1 MKRKASKK
9 YPVFTYAFY
18 LILVGILVTGVTF
31 SRYSITQ
38 SGDVSTGVAAFDCS
52 YTIEDFSS
60 LNFNNSDYWLTAG
73 NDGSGDQI
81 AAGTAHTVRV
91 TMKNSNNG
99 KTSDTKVQ
107 AHLRVYMSS
116 QLADNLAIQISTEQ
130 KAGTQ
135 NTYTPQIPLG
145 ELFYGTTGGTNDNGT
160 PPALNAEYADYGSET
175 ELNSSS
181 FYDYDAVGNDEAGKN
196 EWDETLTVSGT
207 LKNNGTNNGTLVVSG
222 QSSGLQ
228 MTVTAQTRRVDYS
241 VGFSRGV
248 SSTPV
253 YLDLQREETYY
264 TFDITLPSM
273 LYTGGTENKS
283 THVVYFTLTD
293 GIDNTAY
300 WYNTEP
306 QYADG
311 KWYITTDASTQTTQN
326 VVPVYDANG
335 KLVEDMDT
343 LITSPS
349 PGYYFDDGKDEVKIT
364 GYHFEQETT
373 ATYTDENKK
382 EVQIRTTVR
391 VKCEYAEG
399 GTYVSLYH
407 VAPLSE
413 TSAAHYVH
421 PIKWS
426 DDAGRD
432 VLMKVVEYPEEGV
445 EYPAG
450 CMPFKDIKTGT
461 CNNSAGGMKIDISK
475 ITIDPIDTAAPITL
489 AVNRS
494 YYFDITALFVQ
505 ASETP

>member
-73 NDGSGDQI
+73 NDGSGGMI

-99 KTSDTKVQ
+99 KTSGTDVQ

-116 QLADNLAIQISTEQ
+116 QLADNLAIQISTENT
-130 KAGTQ
+130 AGTQ

-160 PPALNAEYADYGSET
+160 PVLYDKYKDYGNDDTVDTAKVDTADFHNYGDRSEA
-175 ELNSSS
+175 E
-181 FYDYDAVGNDEAGKN
+181 
-196 EWDETLTVSGT
+196 DETLTVLGT
-207 LKNNGTNNGTLVVSG
+207 LKNSVEDSGTLVVSG
-222 QSSGLQ
+222 QKSGLQ
-228 MTVTAQTRRVDYS
+228 MTVTAQQRTVNYA

-253 YLDLQREETYY
+253 YLDLQRDETYY

-273 LYTGGTENKS
+273 RYEGGTENGS

-293 GIDNTAY
+293 EIDNTAY

-306 QYADG
+306 QQGTDG
-311 KWYITTDASTQTTQN
+311 WYITTDTSTGTTQN

-335 KLVEDMDT
+335 DLVEDMDT
-343 LITSPS
+343 LIESPS
-349 PGYYFDDGKDEVKIT
+349 QGYYYFKDGEDKVTIT
-364 GYHFEQETT
+364 GYHFEQEAT
-373 ATYTDENKK
+373 ATYTDENKN
-382 EVQIRTTVR
+382 EVQISTTVR

-399 GTYVSLYH
+399 DNYNVSLYH

-426 DDAGRD
+426 GDV
-432 VLMKVVEYPEEGV
+432 VLMEDVEYSKG
-445 EYPAG
+445 Y
-450 CMPFKDIKTGT
+450 MPFKNISTGT
-461 CNNSAGGMKIDISK
+461 CINSAGGMKIDISQ
-475 ITIDPIDTAAPITL
+475 ITIDPIDTAAPITV

>member
-73 NDGSGDQI
+73 NDGSGGMI

-99 KTSDTKVQ
+99 KTSGTDVQ

-116 QLADNLAIQISTEQ
+116 QLADNLAIQISTENT
-130 KAGTQ
+130 AGTQ

-145 ELFYGTTGGTNDNGT
+145 ELFCDDNGAYKT
-160 PPALNAEYADYGSET
+160 YNTQTIITSTD
-175 ELNSSS
+175 
-181 FYDYDAVGNDEAGKN
+181 FKDYDAVGNDEAGKN
-196 EWDETLTVSGT
+196 EWDEQLTVSGT
-207 LKNNGTNNGTLVVSG
+207 LEKNGTLVVSG
-222 QSSGLQ
+222 QSSGLK
-228 MTVTAQTRRVDYS
+228 MTVTAQTRKVDYS

-253 YLDLQREETYY
+253 YLDLQRVETYY

-273 LYTGGTENKS
+273 LYTGGTENGS

-293 GIDNTAY
+293 EIDNTAY

-306 QYADG
+306 KQDAKG
-311 KWYITTDASTQTTQN
+311 RWYITTDTSTGTTQN

-335 KLVEDMDT
+335 DLVEDMDT
-343 LITSPS
+343 LIESPS
-349 PGYYFDDGKDEVKIT
+349 QGYYFDDGKDKVTIT
-364 GYHFEQETT
+364 GYHFEQE
-373 ATYTDENKK
+373 ATYTDE
-382 EVQIRTTVR
+382 EGTRTTVR

-399 GTYVSLYH
+399 GGTYNVSLYH

-413 TSAAHYVH
+413 RAAHYVH
-421 PIKWS
+421 PIKWG
-426 DDAGRD
+426 DDV
-432 VLMKVVEYPEEGV
+432 VLMEGV
-445 EYPAG
+445 KYSQDG
-450 CMPFKDIKTGT
+450 TPFENIGEGEDKGTGT
-461 CNNSAGGMKIDISK
+461 CINSEGGKVINISK
-475 ITIDPIDTAAPITL
+475 ITIDPIDEDAPITV

>member
-60 LNFNNSDYWLTAG
+60 LNFNNSDYWLSAG
-73 NDGSGDQI
+73 NDGSGGML

-99 KTSDTKVQ
+99 KTSDTDVQ

-130 KAGTQ
+130 EAGTPS
-135 NTYTPQIPLG
+135 TYTPQIPLG
-145 ELFYGTTGGTNDNGT
+145 ELFYEND
-160 PPALNAEYADYGSET
+160 DYKTYDTQTIKTSD
-175 ELNSSS
+175 
-181 FYDYDAVGNDEAGKN
+181 FIDYDAVGNDEAGAN

-207 LKNNGTNNGTLVVSG
+207 LKNNGTLVVSG
-222 QSSGLQ
+222 QSSGLR
-228 MTVTAQTRRVDYS
+228 MTVTAQTRTVDYS

-253 YLDLQREETYY
+253 YLDLQRNETYY

-273 LYTGGTENKS
+273 LYTGGTENES

-300 WYNTEP
+300 WYNSAP
-306 QYADG
+306 QKGTDG
-311 KWYITTDASTQTTQN
+311 WYITTGEATQN
-326 VVPVYDANG
+326 VVPVYDANNDNA
-335 KLVEDMDT
+335 LVKDMNE

-349 PGYYFDDGKDEVKIT
+349 QGYYFDDGKDKVKIT
-364 GYHFEQETT
+364 GYHFEQEATADDNGTT
-373 ATYTDENKK
+373 
-382 EVQIRTTVR
+382 ISTTVR
-391 VKCEYAEG
+391 VKCEYADEDG
-399 GTYVSLYH
+399 KYNVSLYH

-421 PIKWS
+421 PIRWS
-426 DDAGRD
+426 DGD
-432 VLMKVVEYPEEGV
+432 VLMEDVVYSPGG
-445 EYPAG
+445 A
-450 CMPFKDIKTGT
+450 PFADIKPGT
-461 CNNSAGGMKIDISK
+461 CNNSAGGMDIDISK
-475 ITIDPIDTAAPITL
+475 ITIDPIDTDAHITA

>member
-99 KTSDTKVQ
+99 KTSDTYVQ

-145 ELFYGTTGGTNDNGT
+145 ELFYGVKGDNGAYKT
-160 PPALNAEYADYGSET
+160 YKTYEPQTTIET
-175 ELNSSS
+175 SK
-181 FYDYDAVGNDEAGKN
+181 FTDYDAVGNDENGGN

-207 LKNNGTNNGTLVVSG
+207 LEKNGTLVVSG
-222 QSSGLQ
+222 QESKLG
-228 MTVTAQTRRVDYS
+228 MTVTAQTRTVDYS

-253 YLDLQREETYY
+253 YLDLQRKETYY

-273 LYTGGTENKS
+273 LYTGGQQEQS

-300 WYNTEP
+300 WYNAE
-306 QYADG
+306 QQLQQRADG
-311 KWYITTDASTQTTQN
+311 SWYIITDTSTKTEQN
-326 VVPVYDANG
+326 VVPVYDADKN
-335 KLVEDMDT
+335 LVEDMDT

-349 PGYYFDDGKDEVKIT
+349 QGYYFDDGKDKVKIT

-373 ATYTDENKK
+373 ATYTDENKN
-382 EVQIRTTVR
+382 EVKISTTVR

-399 GTYVSLYH
+399 DNYNVSLYH

-426 DDAGRD
+426 GGD
-432 VLMKVVEYPEEGV
+432 VLKGVVYSKDGV
-445 EYPAG
+445 
-450 CMPFKDIKTGT
+450 PFADIKTGT

-475 ITIDPIDTAAPITL
+475 ITIDPIDADAPITV

>member
-73 NDGSGDQI
+73 NDGSGGMI

-91 TMKNSNNG
+91 TMKNNNG
-99 KTSDTKVQ
+99 KTSDTDVQ

-116 QLADNLAIQISTEQ
+116 QLADNLAIQISTENT
-130 KAGTQ
+130 AGTQ

-160 PPALNAEYADYGSET
+160 PVLYDKYKDYGNDDTVDTAKVDTADFHNYGDRSEA
-175 ELNSSS
+175 E
-181 FYDYDAVGNDEAGKN
+181 
-196 EWDETLTVSGT
+196 DETLTVSGT
-207 LKNNGTNNGTLVVSG
+207 LKDNGTLVVSG
-222 QSSGLQ
+222 QRVQDGGSGLQ
-228 MTVTAQTRRVDYS
+228 MTVTAQQRTVNYA

-273 LYTGGTENKS
+273 RYEGGTENGS

-293 GIDNTAY
+293 EIDNTAY

-306 QYADG
+306 KQDAKG
-311 KWYITTDASTQTTQN
+311 RWYITTDTQTTQN
-326 VVPVYDANG
+326 VVPVYYDNNDENDENDV
-335 KLVEDMDT
+335 LVKNMNT
-343 LITSPS
+343 LITDPS
-349 PGYYFDDGKDEVKIT
+349 TGYYFRYGTEKVKIT
-364 GYHFEQETT
+364 GYHFEQEAT
-373 ATYTDENKK
+373 ATYTDE
-382 EVQIRTTVR
+382 EGTRTTVR

-399 GTYVSLYH
+399 GGTYNVSLYH

-413 TSAAHYVH
+413 RAAHYVH
-421 PIKWS
+421 PIKWG
-426 DDAGRD
+426 DDV
-432 VLMKVVEYPEEGV
+432 VLMEGV
-445 EYPAG
+445 KYSQDG
-450 CMPFKDIKTGT
+450 TPFENIGEGEDKGTGT
-461 CNNSAGGMKIDISK
+461 CINSEGGKVINISK
-475 ITIDPIDTAAPITL
+475 ITIDPIDEDAPITV

>member
-60 LNFNNSDYWLTAG
+60 LNFNNSDYWLSAG
-73 NDGSGDQI
+73 NDGSGGMI

-99 KTSDTKVQ
+99 KTSGTDVQ

-116 QLADNLAIQISTEQ
+116 QLADNLAIQISTENT
-130 KAGTQ
+130 AGTQ

-145 ELFYGTTGGTNDNGT
+145 ELFYDDKDNYKT
-160 PPALNAEYADYGSET
+160 YNTQTIET
-175 ELNSSS
+175 ST
-181 FYDYDAVGNDEAGKN
+181 FKDYDAVGNDENGGNA
-196 EWDETLTVSGT
+196 WDEILTVLGT
-207 LKNNGTNNGTLVVSG
+207 LEDNGTLVVSG
-222 QSSGLQ
+222 QRVQDGGSGLQ
-228 MTVTAQTRRVDYS
+228 MTVTAQQRTVNYA

-248 SSTPV
+248 RSTPV

-273 LYTGGTENKS
+273 LYEGEKENGS

-293 GIDNTAY
+293 EIDNTAY
-300 WYNTEP
+300 WYNTAPEK
-306 QYADG
+306 DG
-311 KWYITTDASTQTTQN
+311 DGWYITTDEDTETKQY
-326 VVPVYDANG
+326 VVPVYYANDQ
-335 KLVEDMDT
+335 LVEDMDT
-343 LITSPS
+343 LIKSPLQDY
-349 PGYYFDDGKDEVKIT
+349 YYFKDGEDKVTIT
-364 GYHFEQETT
+364 GYHFEQEAT
-373 ATYTDENKK
+373 ATYTDENKN
-382 EVQIRTTVR
+382 EVQISTTVR

-399 GTYVSLYH
+399 DNYNVSLYH

-426 DDAGRD
+426 GDV
-432 VLMKVVEYPEEGV
+432 VLMEDVEYSKG
-445 EYPAG
+445 Y
-450 CMPFKDIKTGT
+450 MPFKNISTGT
-461 CNNSAGGMKIDISK
+461 CINSAGGMKIDISQ
-475 ITIDPIDTAAPITL
+475 ITIDPIDTAAPITV

>member
-60 LNFNNSDYWLTAG
+60 LNFNNSDYWLSAG
-73 NDGSGDQI
+73 NDGSGGML

-99 KTSDTKVQ
+99 KTSDTDVQ

-130 KAGTQ
+130 KAGTPS
-135 NTYTPQIPLG
+135 TYTPQIPLG
-145 ELFYGTTGGTNDNGT
+145 ELSCDDNGAYKT
-160 PPALNAEYADYGSET
+160 YNTQTIITSTD
-175 ELNSSS
+175 
-181 FYDYDAVGNDEAGKN
+181 FKDYDAVGNDEAGKN
-196 EWDETLTVSGT
+196 EWDEQLTVSGT
-207 LKNNGTNNGTLVVSG
+207 LENNGTLVVSG
-222 QSSGLQ
+222 QESELG
-228 MTVTAQTRRVDYS
+228 MTVTAQTRTVDYS

-273 LYTGGTENKS
+273 LYAGGTENES

-293 GIDNTAY
+293 GIDNAAY
-300 WYNTEP
+300 WYNTVP
-306 QYADG
+306 QKDG
-311 KWYITTDASTQTTQN
+311 DGGWYINEATQDKQN
-326 VVPVYDANG
+326 VVPVYDENG
-335 KLVEDMDT
+335 LVEDMNE
-343 LITSPS
+343 LITNPS
-349 PGYYFDDGKDEVKIT
+349 QGYYFDDGKDKVKIT
-364 GYHFEQETT
+364 GYHFEQE
-373 ATYTDENKK
+373 ATYTDDNGA
-382 EVQIRTTVR
+382 QISTTVR

-399 GTYVSLYH
+399 GKYNVSLYH

-421 PIKWS
+421 PITWS
-426 DDAGRD
+426 GNV
-432 VLMKVVEYPEEGV
+432 VLMEGV
-445 EYPAG
+445 GYSADS
-450 CMPFKDIKTGT
+450 MPFESIPTGT
-461 CNNSAGGMKIDISK
+461 CINSAGGMEIDISK
-475 ITIDPIDTAAPITL
+475 ITIDPIDADAPITV

>member
-60 LNFNNSDYWLTAG
+60 LNFNNSDYWLSAG
-73 NDGSGDQI
+73 NDGSGGML

-99 KTSDTKVQ
+99 KTSDTDVQ

-130 KAGTQ
+130 EAGTPS
-135 NTYTPQIPLG
+135 TYTPQIPLG
-145 ELFYGTTGGTNDNGT
+145 ELFYDDNDAYKT
-160 PPALNAEYADYGSET
+160 YDTQTIKTSD
-175 ELNSSS
+175 
-181 FYDYDAVGNDEAGKN
+181 FIDYDAVGNDEAGAN

-222 QSSGLQ
+222 QSSGLK
-228 MTVTAQTRRVDYS
+228 MTVTAQTRTVDYS

-253 YLDLQREETYY
+253 YLDLQRNETYY

-311 KWYITTDASTQTTQN
+311 KWYITTGEATQN
-326 VVPVYDANG
+326 VVPVYDAND
-335 KLVEDMDT
+335 KLVENMNT

-349 PGYYFDDGKDEVKIT
+349 QGYHFKDGKDKVKIT
-364 GYHFEQETT
+364 GYHFEQEATADDNGTT
-373 ATYTDENKK
+373 
-382 EVQIRTTVR
+382 ISTTVR
-391 VKCEYAEG
+391 VKCEYAKG
-399 GTYVSLYH
+399 GNYNVSLYH

-421 PIKWS
+421 SIKWS
-426 DDAGRD
+426 GDDGILDD
-432 VLMKVVEYPEEGV
+432 VLMEGV
-445 EYPAG
+445 VYSPG
-450 CMPFKDIKTGT
+450 GTPFADIKTGT
-461 CNNSAGGMKIDISK
+461 CNNSARGMEIDISE
-475 ITIDPIDTAAPITL
+475 ITIDPITAAHITA

>member
-1 MKRKASKK
+1 M
-9 YPVFTYAFY
+9 
-18 LILVGILVTGVTF
+18 TGVTF

-38 SGDVSTGVAAFDCS
+38 SGDVSTGVAAFNCS

-73 NDGSGDQI
+73 NDGSGGMI

-91 TMKNSNNG
+91 TMKNNNNG
-99 KTSDTKVQ
+99 KTSGTDVQ

-130 KAGTQ
+130 EAGTQ

-145 ELFYGTTGGTNDNGT
+145 ELFCDDNGAYKT
-160 PPALNAEYADYGSET
+160 YNTQTIITSTD
-175 ELNSSS
+175 
-181 FYDYDAVGNDEAGKN
+181 FKDYDAVGNDEAGKN
-196 EWDETLTVSGT
+196 EWDEQLTVSGT
-207 LKNNGTNNGTLVVSG
+207 LEKNGTLVVSG
-222 QSSGLQ
+222 QSSGLK
-228 MTVTAQTRRVDYS
+228 MTVTAQTRKVDYS

-253 YLDLQREETYY
+253 YLDLQRVETYY

-300 WYNTEP
+300 WYNSNSKL
-306 QYADG
+306 QQRDDG
-311 KWYITTDASTQTTQN
+311 SWYIITDEAEQD
-326 VVPVYDANG
+326 VVPVYDAKNVYDANDDE
-335 KLVEDMDT
+335 LVKDMKT

-349 PGYYFDDGKDEVKIT
+349 QSYYYFKDGDDEVKIT
-364 GYHFEQETT
+364 GYHFEQE
-373 ATYTDENKK
+373 ATYTNENGTHS
-382 EVQIRTTVR
+382 TTVR

-399 GTYVSLYH
+399 GNYNVSLYH

-421 PIKWS
+421 PIEWS
-426 DDAGRD
+426 GGD
-432 VLMKVVEYPEEGV
+432 VLNVVYSKGST
-445 EYPAG
+445 
-450 CMPFKDIKTGT
+450 PFKSIKTGT
-461 CNNSAGGMKIDISK
+461 CNNSAGGIDIDISE
-475 ITIDPIDTAAPITL
+475 ITIDPINEAASITV

>member
-73 NDGSGDQI
+73 NDGNGDKL

-99 KTSDTKVQ
+99 KTSDTNVQ

-130 KAGTQ
+130 KASTPS
-135 NTYTPQIPLG
+135 TYTPQIPLG
-145 ELFYGTTGGTNDNGT
+145 ELFYGKSDTYKNNNGT
-160 PPALNAEYADYGSET
+160 YKTYNTEEIET
-175 ELNSSS
+175 SD
-181 FYDYDAVGNDEAGKN
+181 FVDYDAVGNDEAGAN

-207 LKNNGTNNGTLVVSG
+207 LKNNDTLVVSG
-222 QSSGLQ
+222 QESGLR
-228 MTVTAQTRRVDYS
+228 MTVTAQTRKVDYS

-273 LYTGGTENKS
+273 LYTGGQQEQS

-293 GIDNTAY
+293 EIDNTAY
-300 WYNTEP
+300 WYNTKPNEP
-306 QYADG
+306 KKDG
-311 KWYITTDASTQTTQN
+311 DSWYIITDTSTGTTQN
-326 VVPVYDANG
+326 VVPVYDAEGN
-335 KLVEDMDT
+335 LVENMNT

-349 PGYYFDDGKDEVKIT
+349 KGYYFDDGKGKVKIT
-364 GYHFEQETT
+364 GYHFEQE
-373 ATYTDENKK
+373 ATYTDKNGAK
-382 EVQIRTTVR
+382 ISTTVR

-399 GTYVSLYH
+399 DDGENNYNVSLYH

-413 TSAAHYVH
+413 SAAHYVH

-426 DDAGRD
+426 GDV
-432 VLMKVVEYPEEGV
+432 VLMEDV
-445 EYPAG
+445 EYPADST
-450 CMPFKDIKTGT
+450 PFADIKTGICT
-461 CNNSAGGMKIDISK
+461 NSEGGITIDIST
-475 ITIDPIDTAAPITL
+475 ITIDPIDDDAPITV

>member
-99 KTSDTKVQ
+99 KTSDTGVQ

-130 KAGTQ
+130 EAGTQ

-145 ELFYGTTGGTNDNGT
+145 ELFCDDNGAYKT
-160 PPALNAEYADYGSET
+160 YNTQTIITSTD
-175 ELNSSS
+175 
-181 FYDYDAVGNDEAGKN
+181 FKDYDAVGNDEAGKN
-196 EWDETLTVSGT
+196 EWDEQLTVSGT
-207 LKNNGTNNGTLVVSG
+207 LENNGTLVVSG
-222 QSSGLQ
+222 QESGLG
-228 MTVTAQTRRVDYS
+228 MTVTAQTRTVDYS

-273 LYTGGTENKS
+273 LYAGGTENES

-293 GIDNTAY
+293 EIDNTAY
-300 WYNTEP
+300 WYNTAP
-306 QYADG
+306 QKDG
-311 KWYITTDASTQTTQN
+311 DGGWYIITDQAEQK

-335 KLVEDMDT
+335 KLVENMNT

-349 PGYYFDDGKDEVKIT
+349 QGYYYFKDGKDEVKIT
-364 GYHFEQETT
+364 GYHFEQEATADDNGTT
-373 ATYTDENKK
+373 
-382 EVQIRTTVR
+382 ISTTVR
-391 VKCEYAEG
+391 VKCEYAEDRK
-399 GTYVSLYH
+399 YNVSLYH

-421 PIKWS
+421 PIEWGEN
-426 DDAGRD
+426 DD
-432 VLMKVVEYPEEGV
+432 VLMKGV
-445 EYPAG
+445 EYFEG
-450 CMPFKDIKTGT
+450 SMPFESIPTGT
-461 CNNSAGGMKIDISK
+461 CINSAGGMDIDISK
-475 ITIDPIDTAAPITL
+475 ITIDPIDTAAPITA

-505 ASETP
+505 DSETP

>member
-60 LNFNNSDYWLTAG
+60 LNFNNSDYWLSAG
-73 NDGSGDQI
+73 NDGSGGML

-99 KTSDTKVQ
+99 KTSDTDVQ

-130 KAGTQ
+130 EAGTPS
-135 NTYTPQIPLG
+135 TYTPQIPLG
-145 ELFYGTTGGTNDNGT
+145 ELFYD
-160 PPALNAEYADYGSET
+160 DYGYKTYNTET
-175 ELNSSS
+175 IETST
-181 FYDYDAVGNDEAGKN
+181 FDDYDAVGNDEAGAN

-222 QSSGLQ
+222 QSSGLR
-228 MTVTAQTRRVDYS
+228 MTVTAQTRTVDYS

-253 YLDLQREETYY
+253 YLDLQRNETYY

-273 LYTGGTENKS
+273 LYTGGTENES

-306 QYADG
+306 QKEQGTDG
-311 KWYITTDASTQTTQN
+311 KWYITTGEATQN
-326 VVPVYDANG
+326 VVPVYEANKG
-335 KLVEDMDT
+335 LVTDMNK

-349 PGYYFDDGKDEVKIT
+349 QDYYFDDGKDKVKIT
-364 GYHFEQETT
+364 GYHFEQEAT
-373 ATYTDENKK
+373 ADDNGA
-382 EVQIRTTVR
+382 QISTTVR
-391 VKCEYAEG
+391 VKCEYADEDG
-399 GTYVSLYH
+399 KYNVSLYH

-421 PIKWS
+421 PIEWRG
-426 DDAGRD
+426 DDGILDD
-432 VLMKVVEYPEEGV
+432 VLMEDVEYSVGR
-445 EYPAG
+445 
-450 CMPFKDIKTGT
+450 PFESIQTGT
-461 CNNSAGGMKIDISK
+461 CINSARGMEIDISE
-475 ITIDPIDTAAPITL
+475 ITIDPITAAHITA

>member
-60 LNFNNSDYWLTAG
+60 LNFNNSDYWLSAG
-73 NDGSGDQI
+73 NDGSGGML

-99 KTSDTKVQ
+99 KTSDTDVQ

-130 KAGTQ
+130 EAGTPS
-135 NTYTPQIPLG
+135 TYTPQIPLG
-145 ELFYGTTGGTNDNGT
+145 ELFYENG
-160 PPALNAEYADYGSET
+160 DYKTYDTQKIET
-175 ELNSSS
+175 FTFE
-181 FYDYDAVGNDEAGKN
+181 DYDAVGNDEAGAN

-207 LKNNGTNNGTLVVSG
+207 LKNNGTLVVSG
-222 QSSGLQ
+222 QDDGSGLK
-228 MTVTAQTRRVDYS
+228 MTVTAQTRTVDYS

-311 KWYITTDASTQTTQN
+311 KWYITTDEATQA

-335 KLVEDMDT
+335 DLVTDMNK
-343 LITSPS
+343 LITLPS
-349 PGYYFDDGKDEVKIT
+349 QGYYFDDGKDEVKIT
-364 GYHFEQETT
+364 GYHFEQEAT
-373 ATYTDENKK
+373 ADDNGTK
-382 EVQIRTTVR
+382 ISTTVR

-399 GTYVSLYH
+399 GKYNVSLYH

-421 PIKWS
+421 PIEWNG
-426 DDAGRD
+426 DE
-432 VLMKVVEYPEEGV
+432 VLMKDVVYSPGG
-445 EYPAG
+445 A
-450 CMPFKDIKTGT
+450 PFADIPMGT
-461 CNNSAGGMKIDISK
+461 CNNSARGMDIDISK
-475 ITIDPIDTAAPITL
+475 ITIDPITAAPITL

>member
-60 LNFNNSDYWLTAG
+60 LNFNNSDYWLSAG
-73 NDGSGDQI
+73 NDGSGGML

-99 KTSDTKVQ
+99 KTSDTDVQ

-130 KAGTQ
+130 EAGTPS
-135 NTYTPQIPLG
+135 TYTPQIPLG
-145 ELFYGTTGGTNDNGT
+145 ELFYEND
-160 PPALNAEYADYGSET
+160 DYKTYDTQTIKTSD
-175 ELNSSS
+175 
-181 FYDYDAVGNDEAGKN
+181 FIDYDAVGNDEAGAN

-207 LKNNGTNNGTLVVSG
+207 LKNNGTLVVSG
-222 QSSGLQ
+222 QSSGLK
-228 MTVTAQTRRVDYS
+228 MTVTAQTRTVDYS

-253 YLDLQREETYY
+253 YLDLQRNETYY

-306 QYADG
+306 QPSADG
-311 KWYITTDASTQTTQN
+311 WYITTDEATQN
-326 VVPVYDANG
+326 VVPVYDAKGN
-335 KLVEDMDT
+335 LVKDMNT

-349 PGYYFDDGKDEVKIT
+349 QGYYFDDGKDEVKIT
-364 GYHFEQETT
+364 GYHFEQEAT
-373 ATYTDENKK
+373 AEDNGA
-382 EVQIRTTVR
+382 QISTTVR
-391 VKCEYAEG
+391 VKCEYAEVG
-399 GTYVSLYH
+399 KYYNVSLYH

-421 PIKWS
+421 PIKWRG
-426 DDAGRD
+426 DD
-432 VLMKVVEYPEEGV
+432 VLMEGV
-445 EYPAG
+445 VYSEG
-450 CMPFKDIKTGT
+450 SMPFADIPMGT
-461 CNNSAGGMKIDISK
+461 CNNSAGGMEIDISK
-475 ITIDPIDTAAPITL
+475 ITIDPIDTAAPITA